1 MESWQ
6 LNYTAAFD
14 YLKGIATRIGKS
26 YEWCRRQCHA
36 PADYPD
42 YYGAFLVWWYAVLS
56 VNPTGADHYI
66 NDLIARRDAA
76 RCPGELAEAE
86 WSEAVAAAAEE
97 VGQGIAVA
105 TRRRDA
111 ALIAKEVSE
120 GIEKLQRV
128 LALNRAHAHA
138 QNYQEHR

>member
-36 PADYPD
+36 PADHPD

-56 VNPTGADHYI
+56 VNPTGADLYI

-76 RCPGELAEAE
+76 RCQGELAEAE
-86 WSEAVAAAAEE
+86 WSEAVAAAEE

-105 TRRRDA
+105 TRRPDA

-120 GIEKLQRV
+120 DIEKLRRV
-128 LALNRAHAHA
+128 LALNRAHA

>member
-36 PADYPD
+36 PADHPD

-56 VNPTGADHYI
+56 VNPGGADLYI

-97 VGQGIAVA
+97 VGQGLAA
-105 TRRRDA
+105 ASRRRDPA
-111 ALIAKEVSE
+111 AIAKEVSE

-128 LALNRAHAHA
+128 MALNRAHA
-138 QNYQEHR
+138 QPRGR